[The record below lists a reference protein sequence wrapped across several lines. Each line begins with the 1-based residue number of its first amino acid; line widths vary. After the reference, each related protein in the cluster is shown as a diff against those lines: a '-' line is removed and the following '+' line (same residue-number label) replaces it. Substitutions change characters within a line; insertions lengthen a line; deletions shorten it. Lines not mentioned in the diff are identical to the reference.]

1 MKLRGFTLV
10 EVVIV
15 VAIIAILTTVII
27 PDLWISQ
34 QRTAGEMFIN
44 NVYNIITTLEVYKKE
59 HGNQYPSHLEDLA
72 IYFDK
77 QPINPYTEESM
88 LTSDNSLSGVN
99 YIPAADLRSYTL
111 IIVQKDVAD
120 IDRDKDKTETVDKAL
135 GVEIY

>member
-111 IIVQKDVAD
+111 IIVQKMLP
-120 IDRDKDKTETVDKAL
+120 ILIETKTKPRLLIKLL
-135 GVEIY
+135 G